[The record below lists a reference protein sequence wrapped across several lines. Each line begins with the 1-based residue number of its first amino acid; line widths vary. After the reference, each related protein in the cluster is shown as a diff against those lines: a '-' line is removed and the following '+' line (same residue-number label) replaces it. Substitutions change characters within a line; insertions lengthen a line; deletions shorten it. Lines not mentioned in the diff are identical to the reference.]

1 MNRHTYII
9 KEYSFYDVVNTERLK
24 VTMTEE
30 WQKKLVK
37 HILFPMHL
45 INLKVPCKKKFQG
58 VKVMA
63 RICFKP
69 NVWKPYHETTPL
81 SKR

>member
-30 WQKKLVK
+30 WQKNSKTHFISNAFNKSKSSLQ
-37 HILFPMHL
+37 
-45 INLKVPCKKKFQG
+45 KKFQG
-58 VKVMA
+58 VKIMA
-63 RICFKP
+63 WICFKP
-69 NVWKPYHETTPL
+69 YVWKPYLETTPL